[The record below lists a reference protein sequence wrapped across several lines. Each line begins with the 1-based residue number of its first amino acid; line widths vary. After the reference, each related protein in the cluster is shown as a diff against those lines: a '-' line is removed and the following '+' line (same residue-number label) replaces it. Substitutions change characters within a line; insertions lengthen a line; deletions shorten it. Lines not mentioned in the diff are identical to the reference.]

1 MNKSPQLKSDNNHAE
16 EDDDDG
22 LDKELIKVIIR
33 QEQEVK
39 FQEVHDRVDTM
50 KREIIEKEMDEANKP
65 EDPRLR
71 IFDDL
76 LKDHS

>member
-1 MNKSPQLKSDNNHAE
+1 MNKSPQLKEDNNHAE

-39 FQEVHDRVDTM
+39 FQEVHDRVDTI
-50 KREIIEKEMDEANKP
+50 KKEIIEKEMDEANKP